1 MNVERPK
8 PPSGWRHYGGFVTA
22 GLAALATDAAM
33 LMLLTNGLGVSPFIA
48 RIFSISIA
56 MVASWLI
63 NRTLTFAVA
72 ASPTVAEFGRFAMVS
87 WLAQAVNYAIFAAV
101 LLLRHETH
109 PIVALIAA
117 SLVAMFVSYVGF
129 RFGVFG
135 KS

>member
-8 PPSGWRHYGGFVTA
+8 LPSGWQHYGGFLTA
-22 GLAALATDAAM
+22 GIAALTTDAIV
-33 LMLLTNGLGVSPFIA
+33 LTLLTNGLGLSPFTA
-48 RIFSISIA
+48 RIFSISVA

-63 NRTLTFAVA
+63 NRTMTFAVTTT
-72 ASPTVAEFGRFAMVS
+72 PTFAEFARFAMVS

-101 LLLRHETH
+101 LLLRPETH
-109 PIVALIAA
+109 PVAALIAA

-129 RFGVFG
+129 RFGVFR

>member
-1 MNVERPK
+1 MNAERPK
-8 PPSGWRHYGGFVTA
+8 LPSRWRHYGGFIAA
-22 GLAALATDAAM
+22 GVAALATDAAV
-33 LMLLTNGLGVSPFIA
+33 LMLLTDGLGLSPFIA

-63 NRTLTFAVA
+63 NRTLTFAVT
-72 ASPTVAEFGRFAMVS
+72 ASPTFAEFGRFAMVS

-101 LLLRHETH
+101 LLLRPETH
-109 PIVALIAA
+109 PVAALIAA

-129 RFGVFG
+129 RFGVFR